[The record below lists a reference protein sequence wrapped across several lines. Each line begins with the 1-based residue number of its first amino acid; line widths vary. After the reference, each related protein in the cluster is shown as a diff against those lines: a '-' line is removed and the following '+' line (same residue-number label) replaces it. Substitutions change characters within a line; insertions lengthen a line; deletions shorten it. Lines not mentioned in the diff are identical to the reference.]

1 MAGEDGNQFV
11 RIRRSLLSCTQ
22 QVKLREHLNN
32 NHVNYFGKL
41 PRMADTEFLMHLLC
55 VSSMFNS
62 VHHPMVG

>member
-41 PRMADTEFLMHLLC
+41 PRMADTEFLMPLY
-55 VSSMFNS
+55 V
-62 VHHPMVG
+62 